1 MRKSLNKIMPS
12 QQMGITEMA
21 KMAHEQKKMKKIE
34 MIADGIEMAKMKGE
48 MPSILE
54 KMFGRNKKK

>member
-1 MRKSLNKIMPS
+1 MRKPLNNIMTS
-12 QQMGITEMA
+12 QKMGITEMA
-21 KMAHEQKKMKKIE
+21 EMIKEHKKMKKIE

-54 KMFGRNKKK
+54 KMFGRSKKK

>member
-21 KMAHEQKKMKKIE
+21 KMAKEHKKMKKIE
-34 MIADGIEMAKMKGE
+34 MISDGIEMAKMKQE
-48 MPSILE
+48 MPSILDQ
-54 KMFGRNKKK
+54 MFGKKTKK

>member
-1 MRKSLNKIMPS
+1 MRKPLNNIMPS

-21 KMAHEQKKMKKIE
+21 KMAHEVKKAKKIQ

-54 KMFGRNKKK
+54 NMFGRKK